1 MFIDLPRK
9 SQFKQ
14 DEVCTLTG
22 VKPYV
27 LRCWESEF
35 EDISPLVSSSG
46 QKLYEHKDIEAI
58 LKVKECLFEKKM
70 TIEQAKKSLVAEAIP
85 EIPSSKQNPKDLSLN
100 DFDKIQM
107 AKDKLI
113 FLLERAEFYEQR
125 MNQF

>member
-1 MFIDLPRK
+1 MLLDLPRK

-58 LKVKECLFEKKM
+58 LKVKECLFERKM
-70 TIEQAKKSLVAEAIP
+70 TIEQAKKSLVVESLP
-85 EIPSSKQNPKDLSLN
+85 EIPQESLRDLSLS

-107 AKDKLI
+107 AKDKLNH
-113 FLLERAEFYEQR
+113 LLQRAEFYEQR
-125 MNQF
+125 MNEF